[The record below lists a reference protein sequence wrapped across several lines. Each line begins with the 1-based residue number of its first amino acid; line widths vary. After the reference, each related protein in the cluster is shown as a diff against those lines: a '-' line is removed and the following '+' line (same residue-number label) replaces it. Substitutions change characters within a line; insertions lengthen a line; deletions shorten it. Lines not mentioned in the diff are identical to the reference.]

1 MGAANSNEPLRVAL
15 LGLDAV
21 GDEYTMCLI
30 KALWQYQAGTKL
42 WHSGLTWA
50 CVYSWWLMM
59 PVVSDRLLNDENDIN
74 CIGGVSHWN
83 MICLYAMEAMHN
95 SFCVQWM

>member
-1 MGAANSNEPLRVAL
+1 MLISVDMGAANSNEPLRVAL

-21 GDEYTMCLI
+21 GEYTMCLI

-50 CVYSWWLMM
+50 GVYSWWLIM
-59 PVVSDRLLNDENDIN
+59 PVATHSY
-74 CIGGVSHWN
+74 
-83 MICLYAMEAMHN
+83 MYKEAK
-95 SFCVQWM
+95 